1 MGTLSGSSWLLIA
14 LIAVAA
20 GGVLSAL
27 FHSLKEMSRARLESI
42 AAIRKSEAATRRVD
56 AILSDPEAHATA
68 CALPRVLLNLIAAVA
83 STFAVAA
90 FAQGQL
96 APDAQTGPG
105 WREAVAGIAM
115 TSVLTWVFGL
125 LIPQSV
131 AKHVPEATVYAWS
144 MLIRGLFAVSA
155 PVRALGNLV
164 DEIVK
169 RLAGRTDADES
180 GEIQQE
186 LLDVVQEAREDGQ
199 FDEREKSMIEAVVN
213 FRNLT
218 VRQVMTPRTE
228 IASMEL
234 TNSLSDVTAY
244 IRTCGHS
251 RIPVH
256 EGSLDS
262 IIGFFYVKDLMR
274 WLAGDASRGGKTFDF
289 RSILRPAMFV
299 PETKTVRETLHEM
312 LAKKVHIAIVAD
324 EFGGTAGLITVE
336 DIMEEIVG
344 EIQDEYET
352 TPDAGASPIRLNRE
366 SRTAE
371 IDARAYIDDVNVAIE
386 PLGVQ
391 LPESAEYET
400 VAGFV
405 AVSLGHIPAKGEAVR
420 LVGGTVRVIDAEP
433 KRAIRVLLTADAPV
447 ADDESRGDGSPDD
460 SRIEPVEIRG

>member
-1 MGTLSGSSWLLIA
+1 MGTLGGSSWLGIA
-14 LIAVAA
+14 LVSVGA

-42 AAIRKSEAATRRVD
+42 AAIRQQPAATRRVD

-68 CALPRVLLNLIAAVA
+68 CALPRVLLNLVAAVA
-83 STFAVAA
+83 STFAVSA
-90 FAQGQL
+90 FVQNEL
-96 APDAQTGPG
+96 TPEFQTGPG
-105 WREAVAGIAM
+105 WREAVAGVACASALI
-115 TSVLTWVFGL
+115 WIFGL

-131 AKHVPEATVYAWS
+131 ARHVPEATVYAWS

-155 PVRALGNLV
+155 PVRAIGNLV

-169 RLAGRTDADES
+169 RLAGRTDADAS

-228 IASMEL
+228 IAAMEL

-274 WLAGDASRGGKTFDF
+274 WLAGDASRGGKTFEF

-312 LAKKVHIAIVAD
+312 LAKKVHIAVVAD

-352 TPDAGASPIRLNRE
+352 TPDAGASPIRLNKE
-366 SRTAE
+366 ARTAE
-371 IDARAYIDDVNVAIE
+371 IDARAYIDDVNTAIT
-386 PLGVQ
+386 PLGVE
-391 LPESAEYET
+391 LPESPEYET

-405 AVSLGHIPAKGEAVR
+405 AVTLGHIPGKGEEVR
-420 LVGGTVRVIDAEP
+420 IEGGTVRVIEAEP
-433 KRAIRVLLTADAPV
+433 KRAIRVLLTADAPSNEEV
-447 ADDESRGDGSPDD
+447 RQADSSDD

>member
-1 MGTLSGSSWLLIA
+1 MGTLSGGSWLGIA
-14 LIAVAA
+14 LIAVGA

-42 AAIRKSEAATRRVD
+42 AAIRQNSGATRRAD

-68 CALPRVLLNLIAAVA
+68 CALPRVLLNLVAAVA

-90 FAQGQL
+90 FMQSEL
-96 APDAQTGPG
+96 TPEAQTGPG
-105 WREAVAGIAM
+105 WREAVGGIALA
-115 TSVLTWVFGL
+115 SALIWIFGL

-131 AKHVPEATVYAWS
+131 ARHVPEATVYAWS
-144 MLIRGLFAVSA
+144 PLIRMLYGISA
-155 PVRALGNLV
+155 PVRALGGLV

-169 RLAGRTDADES
+169 RLAGRTDADAS
-180 GEIQQE
+180 HEIQQE

-228 IASMEL
+228 IAAMEL
-234 TNSLSDVTAY
+234 TDSLSDVTAY

-251 RIPVH
+251 RIPVF

-262 IIGFFYVKDLMR
+262 IVGFFYVKDLMR

-312 LAKKVHIAIVAD
+312 LARKVHIAVVAD
-324 EFGGTAGLITVE
+324 EFGGTAGLVTVE

-352 TPDAGASPIRLNRE
+352 TPDAGASPIRLNRDA
-366 SRTAE
+366 RTAE
-371 IDARAYIDDVNVAIE
+371 IDARAYIDDVNSAIS
-386 PLGVQ
+386 PLGVEI
-391 LPESAEYET
+391 PESPEYET

-405 AVSLGHIPAKGEAVR
+405 AVTLGHIPIKGEELR
-420 LVGGTVRVIDAEP
+420 FVGGTVKVIEAEP
-433 KRAIRVLLTADAPV
+433 KRAVRVLLTADAPR
-447 ADDESRGDGSPDD
+447 DDDRSDSMDD
-460 SRIEPVEIRG
+460 SRIEPVEIR

>member
-1 MGTLSGSSWLLIA
+1 MGTLSGSSWLGIA
-14 LIAVAA
+14 LIAVGA

-42 AAIRKSEAATRRVD
+42 AAIRQNDSATRRID
-56 AILSDPEAHATA
+56 SILSDPEAHATA
-68 CALPRVLLNLIAAVA
+68 CALPRVLLNLVAAVA

-90 FAQGQL
+90 FVQSELTPETQS
-96 APDAQTGPG
+96 GPG
-105 WREAVAGIAM
+105 WREAVGGIALA
-115 TSVLTWVFGL
+115 SALIWIFGL
-125 LIPQSV
+125 LIPQSI
-131 AKHVPEATVYAWS
+131 ARHVPEATVYTWS
-144 MLIRGLFAVSA
+144 ILIRGLYAVSA
-155 PVRALGNLV
+155 PIRALGNLV

-169 RLAGRTDADES
+169 RLAGRTDADAS
-180 GEIQQE
+180 HEIQQE
-186 LLDVVQEAREDGQ
+186 LLDVVQEAREEGQ

-228 IASMEL
+228 IAAMEL
-234 TNSLSDVTAY
+234 TDSLSDVTAY

-251 RIPVH
+251 RIPVYQ
-256 EGSLDS
+256 GSLDS

-312 LAKKVHIAIVAD
+312 LARKVHIAVVAD
-324 EFGGTAGLITVE
+324 EFGGTAGLVTVE

-371 IDARAYIDDVNVAIE
+371 IDARAYIDDVNASIA
-386 PLGVQ
+386 PLGVE
-391 LPESAEYET
+391 LPESPEYET

-405 AVSLGHIPAKGEAVR
+405 SVTLGHIPTLGEELRITGAIIKV
-420 LVGGTVRVIDAEP
+420 TEAEP
-433 KRAIRVLLTADAPV
+433 KRAVRVLLTADAPR
-447 ADDESRGDGSPDD
+447 DDDRSDSMDD
-460 SRIEPVEIRG
+460 SRIEPVVIR